1 MTVAHR
7 SQPGRPHRVG
17 GGPGRRFTE
26 WLLGILGVVALF
38 LGLFIFF
45 AGDDQYVGIGGD
57 MSWRVGDVS
66 PAWAWGLLV
75 GGIVFIVSAAVTLV
89 SGMNRSG
96 EGVAS
101 GRRSSEL
108 LWHVG
113 IFVVVNAL
121 IWAQDLAMGGGV
133 YAYWVTVPWAV
144 GLTAHAI
151 AYYMSATR
159 TG

>member
-7 SQPGRPHRVG
+7 SQTGRPHRVG
-17 GGPGRRFTE
+17 GGPGWRFTE
-26 WLLGILGVVALF
+26 WLLGILGVVGLF

-57 MSWRVGDVS
+57 LSWRVGDVS

-75 GGIVFIVSAAVTLV
+75 GGIVLIVSAAVMLI
-89 SGMNRSG
+89 SAMNRSG
-96 EGVAS
+96 QGVAAA
-101 GRRSSEL
+101 RRSSEL
-108 LWHVG
+108 LWHLG

-133 YAYWVTVPWAV
+133 YAYWVTIPWAV
-144 GLTAHAI
+144 GLGAHAI
-151 AYYMSATR
+151 AYYMSTTR
-159 TG
+159 SD

>member
-1 MTVAHR
+1 M
-7 SQPGRPHRVG
+7 
-17 GGPGRRFTE
+17 
-26 WLLGILGVVALF
+26 
-38 LGLFIFF
+38 
-45 AGDDQYVGIGGD
+45 
-57 MSWRVGDVS
+57 
-66 PAWAWGLLV
+66 
-75 GGIVFIVSAAVTLV
+75 TLV

-144 GLTAHAI
+144 GLGAHAI